1 MRDMAEPITPTHFHE
16 SEGTED
22 WRVVG
27 EGACAWFVAPSLA
40 DGARLATAICGL
52 AGLDAHHPDLDLRHD
67 GVLVRLLSTAD
78 GRYGLTDRDLDLAR
92 EISVIARDLGLGAD
106 PSLVQTVQLTLDAA
120 VTDRVLPFWRA
131 VLGYADRGDGTGE
144 DLVDP
149 RGRGPALRFRHM
161 EPPRQQRSRLHVDL
175 WVPYDEAEQRIVDAL
190 QAGGHLVSDEHAPM
204 WWTLAD
210 AEGNE
215 VDIATTSARD

>member
-1 MRDMAEPITPTHFHE
+1 MAEPITPTQFHE
-16 SEGTED
+16 SEGTDD

-27 EGACAWFVAPSLA
+27 AGAYAWFVAPSLA

-67 GVLVRLLSTAD
+67 GILVRLVSVGD

-92 EISVIARDLGLGAD
+92 EISVIARDLGLTAD
-106 PSLVQTVQLTLDAA
+106 PSFVQTVQLTLDAS

-131 VLGYADRGDGTGE
+131 VLDYADRDDATGE

-149 RGRGPALRFRHM
+149 RGRAPALRFQHM
-161 EPPRQQRSRLHVDL
+161 DPPRQQRDRLHVAL
-175 WVPYDEAEQRIVDAL
+175 WVPYDEAERRIVSAL
-190 QAGGHLVSDEHAPM
+190 QAGGHLVGDEHAPM

-210 AEGNE
+210 PEGNE
-215 VDIATTSARD
+215 VDIATTSGRD